1 MAENPLLDLGF
12 EIPFNRIKPHHVE
25 DAITTLI
32 AEAQREFEAILSV
45 SGERTYANTL
55 GALDR
60 LGERLQRAFRVVAHL
75 ESVRTT
81 PELRQAYNAI
91 LPLVTAF
98 YSKIQLSSELYDALK
113 AYAATPEARR
123 LSPAKRRFLQLT
135 LDAFRREGADL
146 PPEKKAR
153 LEAINTRLAEVT
165 SRYSQNVLDSTAAF
179 ELYLEEHQLSGLPE
193 SARQAARQAAMARG
207 REGWRFTLQAPSYLA
222 LMTYLDDPAIRK
234 QVYLAY
240 NNRATEEGRDNRPLI
255 GEILALRQE
264 KAELLGYAHF
274 ADLVLEERMARNGAT
289 AVAFERDLAERY
301 RPYFERENQELQAF
315 RRQLEG
321 GDAPALEPWDVAYYA
336 EKQRRAVY
344 DFDEEALRP
353 YFPLERVLEGL
364 FELCRRVFGIRV
376 EPAQAE
382 GWHPDVK
389 SYDLYDPQGRFTA
402 RFYTD
407 WFPREDKRGGAWMN
421 YFITGDRDGVFE
433 PHLALMCGNLTPPV
447 GDRPALLTHR
457 EVETVFHEFGHLLH
471 HALSNV
477 EVKSLAGTNVPWD
490 FVELPSQIMENWCWE
505 REALDLFAHHYRTG
519 EPIPDELFQRMQRAR
534 TYRAANDT
542 MRQLA
547 FGSVDLA
554 MHIDY
559 TPQDGDVTRY
569 ARQIMASFS
578 PTPLPEEYG
587 MIASFSHLFGSA
599 VGYAAGYYSYK
610 WAEVLDADAF
620 SRFQAEGI
628 FNPQTGRDFVE
639 QILSRGNSEDPAQL
653 FRNFM
658 GRDPSPEALLRRTGL
673 LD

>member
-1 MAENPLLDLGF
+1 MTQNPLLNLGF
-12 EIPFNRIKPHHVE
+12 EIPFNRIKPEHIE
-25 DAITTLI
+25 PAIHSLI
-32 AEAQREFEAILSV
+32 AEAEEEFQAIVRV

-75 ESVRTT
+75 ESVRST
-81 PELRQAYNAI
+81 PELRQAYNAT

-98 YSKIQLSSELYDALK
+98 YSKIQLSSELYATLK
-113 AYAATPEARR
+113 AYAATAEAQR
-123 LSPAKRRFLQLT
+123 LSPTKQRFLQLT

-153 LEAINTRLAEVT
+153 LEAINTRLAELT
-165 SRYSQNVLDSTAAF
+165 SKYSQNVLDSTAAF
-179 ELYLEEHQLSGLPE
+179 ELYLEEHQLAGLPN
-193 SARQAARQAAMARG
+193 SARQAARQSAQAKG
-207 REGWRFTLQAPSYLA
+207 REGYRFTLQAPSYLA

-240 NNRATEEGRDNRPLI
+240 HSRATEEGRDNRPLI
-255 GEILALRQE
+255 GEILALRRE
-264 KAELLGYAHF
+264 KAELLGYANF
-274 ADLVLEERMARNGAT
+274 ADLVLEERMAKNGAT

-301 RPYFERENQELQAF
+301 RPYFERENEELQAF

-321 GDAPALEPWDVAYYA
+321 PDAPTLEPWDVAYYA
-336 EKQRRAVY
+336 EKQRRAIY
-344 DFDEEALRP
+344 DLDEEALRP

-364 FELCRRVFGIRV
+364 FELCGRVFGVRV

-421 YFITGDRDGVFE
+421 YFITGDRDGAFE
-433 PHLALMCGNLTPPV
+433 PHLALMCANLTPPV
-447 GDRPALLTHR
+447 GDQPALLTHR
-457 EVETVFHEFGHLLH
+457 EVETIFHEFGHLLH

-505 REALDLFAHHYRTG
+505 REALDLFARHYQSG
-519 EPIPDELFQRMQRAR
+519 EPIPNELFQRMQRAR

-554 MHIDY
+554 LHIDY
-559 TPQDGDVTRY
+559 TPPDGDPIGY
-569 ARQIMASFS
+569 ARQIMSAFS
-578 PTPLPEEYG
+578 PAPLPEDYAFV
-587 MIASFSHLFGSA
+587 ASFSHLFGSP

-620 SRFQAEGI
+620 SRFQAEGV
-628 FNPQTGRDFVE
+628 FNPQTGRDFLE
-639 QILSRGNSEDPAQL
+639 HILSKGNSDDPAQL
-653 FRNFM
+653 FRRFM
-658 GRDPSPEALLRRTGL
+658 GRDPNPEALLRRTGL
-673 LD
+673 LG